1 MEKVLLH
8 SCCAPCSAAILEWLL
23 ANGYAPTIY
32 FFNPNIYPQEEY
44 MRRKAEIVRYAQELS
59 VPIVDEDECVGQC
72 CTDAQWSERHRLW
85 LQEIQGCE
93 NEPERGARCLRCFEY
108 RLKAAAKY
116 AADNGFV
123 QFTTTLAS
131 SRWKDLNQINAAGA
145 VAEAS
150 VDSRARF
157 WDRNWRKGGLYER
170 RNILAKQFYNQQ
182 YCGCE
187 FSMRHLNIV
196 QENKY

>member
-8 SCCAPCSAAILEWLL
+8 SCCAPCSAAILEWML
-23 ANGYAPTIY
+23 ANDYVPTIY

-44 MRRKAEIVRYAQELS
+44 MRRKAEIVRYAAELG
-59 VPIVDEDECVGQC
+59 VDIVDEDGKVGQC
-72 CTDAQWSERHRLW
+72 SGDAQWDARHQCW
-85 LQEIQGCE
+85 LEQIQGYE

-108 RLKAAAKY
+108 RLTAAARY
-116 AADNGFV
+116 AADNGFG

-131 SRWKDLNQINAAGA
+131 SRWKDLSQINAAGA
-145 VAEAS
+145 VAEAATGG
-150 VDSRARF
+150 RARF

-170 RNILAKQFYNQQ
+170 RNTLAKQFYNQR

-187 FSMRHLNIV
+187 FSMGHLDNSLS
-196 QENKY
+196 ENK